1 MELSKKYFFFFSTC
15 QYVSFANPLS
25 IVIQNSKLRN
35 KIPCTFSRVWYL
47 RYEVRLKNPSFEM
60 GDEMIDETTTR
71 IFARRRKKE
80 RKEEEGAVEKEG
92 KSAIL
97 KMRLVAKSP
106 QGGA

>member
-1 MELSKKYFFFFSTC
+1 
-15 QYVSFANPLS
+15 
-25 IVIQNSKLRN
+25 
-35 KIPCTFSRVWYL
+35 
-47 RYEVRLKNPSFEM
+47 
-60 GDEMIDETTTR
+60 MIDETTR

-97 KMRLVAKSP
+97 KMNLVAKSP